1 MINILIV
8 FLQWAI
14 VQFGDRVMACA
25 WDGLNF
31 AQWMWCIA
39 ISSTGLLI
47 SLLIK
52 VTTPNW
58 LAEDHS
64 VEGHGEGEEGEKGDH
79 GKETKA

>member
-31 AQWMWCIA
+31 TQWIWCIC

-52 VTTPNW
+52 VTTPKW

-64 VEGHGEGEEGEKGDH
+64 EPAGEGEEGKGH
-79 GKETKA
+79 KED